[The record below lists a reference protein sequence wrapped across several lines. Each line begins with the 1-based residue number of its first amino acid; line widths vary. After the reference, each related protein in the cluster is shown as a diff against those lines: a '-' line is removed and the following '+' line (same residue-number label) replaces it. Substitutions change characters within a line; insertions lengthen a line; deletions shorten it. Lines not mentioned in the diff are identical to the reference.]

1 MVSTL
6 GTQSIRLWYIKME
19 QRQNL
24 AVIRKMTVCFV
35 KPGICGRKKL
45 IAQVELILKDG
56 TRKIVCTS
64 NENWLWVNGPT
75 VFQNWYGGEDYDGRI
90 DWKAYGMPDA
100 DCSNWAKVAV
110 CQAPNAKLVA
120 RQTAPLKVMKRYS
133 PVSVTKQR
141 DGSYLYDL
149 ERIFQVAWHFALR

>member
-1 MVSTL
+1 
-6 GTQSIRLWYIKME
+6 ME

-24 AVIRKMTVCFV
+24 AVIKKNDSCFV

-75 VFQNWYGGEDYDGRI
+75 VFQNWYGGEDYDACLAEELIGKI
-90 DWKAYGMPDA
+90 PSEENG
-100 DCSNWAKVAV
+100 WAKAKKMQFAKGSAYCTRVS
-110 CQAPNAKLVA
+110 AKL
-120 RQTAPLKVMKRYS
+120 
-133 PVSVTKQR
+133 
-141 DGSYLYDL
+141 GS
-149 ERIFQVAWHFALR
+149 RNALP